1 MQTTSRIRP
10 PQRLLSF
17 SILCIVCVRARPCLH
32 CILVAAL
39 QGSFSSFGCEA
50 DVLEEFGGKGKG
62 GGKGKKKVFVHGL
75 WSSPRRRWCA
85 LDGIM
90 VAKTTC
96 HMQHT
101 IPPYKGLEFM
111 PSGVTF
117 NITSDFGCHPGLLL
131 A

>member
-1 MQTTSRIRP
+1 M
-10 PQRLLSF
+10 F
-17 SILCIVCVRARPCLH
+17 SPWSAKRE
-32 CILVAAL
+32 
-39 QGSFSSFGCEA
+39 QSA
-50 DVLEEFGGKGKG
+50 DVFDELGEKEEEEEEE
-62 GGKGKKKVFVHGL
+62 KKKVFVHGL